1 MKKLNGIML
10 LIGLSLT
17 LGSVASISIHND
29 IGRNV
34 VCAEEDHYHN
44 DVHFEAWTS
53 SMDLPTE
60 PGDYYLTSDVTISS
74 TWEMVSGIRLC
85 LNGHG
90 IKLVGEGSVIVTP
103 ASYSQEMFDCGTN
116 EHKYSF
122 DKNTGLAFVDDS
134 LTSDYK
140 TFSGGYI
147 TGGNGV
153 DGGGIFVSS
162 GDNAS
167 LTMKGGTIIGNK
179 VSGNGGGIAYNWT
192 SKKRCSIELQ
202 HVNVIGNYATG
213 KGGGIYYGAPNSG
226 RVLFINSDCEI
237 KNNVSGSKPAGIM
250 SEGRLM
256 LEDYVY
262 IYDNH
267 LLDGSA
273 SDVIVNKAGQDDFIY
288 VREALSDGSKIG
300 VDEMRQDCIYH
311 YFSYNDK
318 DPNEFFE
325 MRNGKILCLKKDDKG
340 KPTEDAGYL
349 TYNITNYVG
358 DYDEQ
363 PHKVTISFSDSEY
376 LPEVR
381 YGTTEGKY
389 DWESSP
395 SYTDPGYYPVY
406 LKISRGLNIVYET
419 SYVSIDKYYPY
430 YINEPSRRENVHYT
444 GEPMLLVHDGA
455 AVGGTIM
462 YKVGE
467 DGQWSAS
474 LASATNVG
482 EYTVYYK
489 IVGDE
494 DHKDTEP
501 KSLIGEILANDKTEL
516 NAKISDVNSYYESI
530 KDSYDVIANKVKEV
544 LDSAI
549 LIANNDNVTKEEI
562 ASAVTSL
569 DSIKSEAS
577 LDVTKVDEV
586 NLAIDSIGEV
596 TLEKEELINNANEKY
611 LALNDE
617 LKPLAHLDTL
627 NAAIKKLNDLKA
639 AKAVTDLID
648 LIDEEI
654 LYPDSGEK
662 IKAADNAYKD
672 LTSDQQALIDQA
684 HLDKLNN
691 ALATYIDLENHYKAN
706 EVIAL
711 INAIGGDTYQEQI
724 DSILLAKS
732 KYDLLTAPQLA
743 LISQELKDKLED
755 AYNSIPDLINH
766 IKADEVIALI
776 DAIGVV
782 SYPESVEKV
791 KAAKEAYDALTE
803 PQKALIDNEHK
814 QILDNAVTLIEAL
827 ENKAKANE
835 VIDLINAIGEVDGS
849 PESLERIR
857 RARAAY
863 DSLND
868 EQKALV
874 TNYDSLLQAEKTY
887 DELTHPVNYPL
898 IISLSVVG
906 GVIVLL
912 ALAYILMFFAFNKF
926 IKVDD
931 KTYRAIKLGKKDDKT
946 KFLTS
951 SFKVRYV
958 DESKGKDN

>member
-1 MKKLNGIML
+1 M
-10 LIGLSLT
+10 IGLSLT
-17 LGSVASISIHND
+17 LGSVASISIHNGID
-29 IGRNV
+29 TNV
-34 VCAEEDHYHN
+34 VCADGDHYH
-44 DVHFEAWTS
+44 DGVHFEAWNS
-53 SMDLPTE
+53 SVNLPTD
-60 PGDYYLTSDVTISS
+60 PGDYYLTSDVIIPS
-74 TWEMVSGIRLC
+74 TWDMVQGIRLC

-90 IKLVGEGSVIVTP
+90 IKLVGEGSAIVTP
-103 ASYSQEMFDCGTN
+103 SSYTQEMFDCGTN
-116 EHKYSF
+116 EHKYSI
-122 DKNTGLAFVDDS
+122 DKNTGLAVVNDL
-134 LTSDYK
+134 LTSDYE

-153 DGGGIFVSS
+153 DGGGIFVSG
-162 GDNAS
+162 GDNAA
-167 LTMKGGTIIGNK
+167 LIMKGGTIIGNK
-179 VSGNGGGIAYNWT
+179 VSRNGGGIAYNWT
-192 SKKRCSIELQ
+192 SKKGCSIELQ

-226 RVLFINSDCEI
+226 RVLFINGDCEI
-237 KNNVSGSKPAGIM
+237 KYNVSGSKPAGIM

-273 SDVIVNKAGQDDFIY
+273 SDVIVNKEGQDDIIH
-288 VREALSDGSKIG
+288 VREVLSDGSKIG
-300 VDEMRQDCIYH
+300 VDEMRRDYIAH
-311 YFSYNDK
+311 YFSWNEK

-325 MRNGKILCLKKDDKG
+325 MRNGKILCLKKDDKYQ
-340 KPTEDAGYL
+340 PTDDAGYL
-349 TYNITNYVG
+349 SYDITNYDG

-363 PHKVTISFSDSEY
+363 PHYVNISFSDSEY

-389 DWESSP
+389 DWESCP
-395 SYTDPGYYPVY
+395 AFIDPGYYPVY
-406 LKISRGLNIVYET
+406 LKISRGLNTIYDS

-430 YINEPSRRENVHYT
+430 YIYEPSRRENVYYT
-444 GEPMLLVHDGA
+444 GKPMLLVHDGME
-455 AVGGTIM
+455 VGGTIM

-467 DGQWSAS
+467 DGEWTEA

-516 NAKISDVNSYYESI
+516 NAKISDINSYYESI
-530 KDSYDVIANKVKEV
+530 KDSYDVIANKVKVV
-544 LDSAI
+544 LDAAI
-549 LIANNDNVTKEEI
+549 SIANNDNVTKEEI

-569 DSIKSEAS
+569 EAIKTEAS
-577 LDVTKVDEV
+577 EDIVKVDDV
-586 NLAIDSIGEV
+586 NLVIDSIGEV
-596 TLEKEELINNANEKY
+596 TLEKEELINTANEKY
-611 LALNDE
+611 LALDDE
-617 LKPLAHLDTL
+617 LKPLAHFDTL
-627 NAAIKKLNDLKA
+627 NAAITKLNDLKA
-639 AKAVTDLID
+639 AKAVADLID

-654 LYPDSGEK
+654 VYPDSGDK
-662 IKAADNAYKD
+662 IKAADNAYKA
-672 LTSDQQALIDQA
+672 LTSDQQALIDQP

-691 ALATYIDLENHYKAN
+691 ALTTYKDLEDHYKAN
-706 EVIAL
+706 EVIDL

-732 KYDLLTAPQLA
+732 KYDLLTADQLD
-743 LISQELKDKLED
+743 LISQELKDKLD
-755 AYNSIPDLINH
+755 AAYNSIPDLINH

-803 PQKALIDNEHK
+803 PQKALIDAEHK
-814 QILDNAVTLIEAL
+814 QILDNAVILIEAL

-835 VIDLINAIGEVDGS
+835 VIDLINAIGEVDDS
-849 PESLERIR
+849 PECLERIK

-887 DELTHPVNYPL
+887 DELTHPVNYSL

-912 ALAYILMFFAFNKF
+912 ALTYILMFFAFNKF

-931 KTYRAIKLGKKDDKT
+931 KTYRAIKLGKKDDKI

-951 SFKVRYV
+951 SFKVRYA
-958 DESKGKDN
+958 DESNVYKSKSDLK